1 MDLTTGQN
9 LLKQKKF
16 SIALKHF
23 KKLLELNP
31 NNLDINFYLGRVY
44 SEIQDFK
51 NSIKY
56 YLKYL
61 DSNKNSINCLTN
73 LAILYLNIGEK
84 KESEKTFKKIIKLN
98 KKNVLA
104 YYGLFTLSNDLLDQ
118 NDFNYLEQILSK
130 EKEISLGDK
139 SVINFLLSKKEKN
152 LT

>member
-84 KESEKTFKKIIKLN
+84 KESEKIFKKIIKLN

-104 YYGLFTLSNDLLDQ
+104 YYGLFTLSNDLLNQ
-118 NDFNYLEQILSK
+118 NDFNYLEKFYLK
-130 EKEISLGDK
+130 KKK
-139 SVINFLLSKKEKN
+139 SV
-152 LT
+152 

>member
-16 SIALKHF
+16 LMALKHF

-31 NNLDINFYLGRVY
+31 NNIDINFYLGRVY
-44 SEIQDFK
+44 SEIQDSK

-84 KESEKTFKKIIKLN
+84 KESEKTFKKIIK
-98 KKNVLA
+98 
-104 YYGLFTLSNDLLDQ
+104 
-118 NDFNYLEQILSK
+118 
-130 EKEISLGDK
+130 
-139 SVINFLLSKKEKN
+139 
-152 LT
+152 

>member
-16 SIALKHF
+16 LIALKHF

-73 LAILYLNIGEK
+73 LAILYLNVGEK
-84 KESEKTFKKIIKLN
+84 RI
-98 KKNVLA
+98 
-104 YYGLFTLSNDLLDQ
+104 
-118 NDFNYLEQILSK
+118 
-130 EKEISLGDK
+130 
-139 SVINFLLSKKEKN
+139 
-152 LT
+152 